1 MEKSYIK
8 WVDENYLKEISI
20 LDNRASELSYYNYIP
35 YFNVKIK
42 DNKNY
47 ILGDRMIN
55 TLDAYLFY
63 KKISINND
71 TLELNNEQIYD
82 IVFLHKVFFLC

>member
-1 MEKSYIK
+1 M
-8 WVDENYLKEISI
+8 
-20 LDNRASELSYYNYIP
+20 DNRASELSYYNYIP
-35 YFNVKIK
+35 YFNVKTK

-55 TLDAYLFY
+55 TLDAYFFIKKY

-82 IVFLHKVFFLC
+82 IVFLHKPDFLC

>member
-35 YFNVKIK
+35 YFNVKTK
-42 DNKNY
+42 DNKN
-47 ILGDRMIN
+47 
-55 TLDAYLFY
+55 
-63 KKISINND
+63 
-71 TLELNNEQIYD
+71 
-82 IVFLHKVFFLC
+82 